1 MMMMTMV
8 VLVLVVHGSDS
19 DALSVVDRGARCV
32 SSRARGEG
40 LAGAGAEGV

>member
-1 MMMMTMV
+1 MMMV
-8 VLVLVVHGSDS
+8 VVVHGSDS
-19 DALSVVDRGARCV
+19 DALSAADRRARCV